1 MDVVIDKPANLQG
14 YALHRIVEQYQNGV
28 PALWAD
34 EGTRLRIRPTNSKPP
49 AYEAGNLLGFTLTAC
64 VEFKS
69 GGKHRYL
76 PLSDWQGRREW
87 LEKKA
92 AKHGFEILGVHV
104 SPKMRN
110 IEAHDG
116 RTFRI
121 DATEFVGLLRVIDS
135 ELFGN
140 CLVSGVGKVGKAF
153 GLNLLIVQ

>member
-1 MDVVIDKPANLQG
+1 MDIVIDKPANLRG

-34 EGTRLRIRPTNSKPP
+34 EGAQLRIRPTSSTPP
-49 AYEAGNLLGFTLTAC
+49 VYEEGKLLGFTVAAC

-87 LEKKA
+87 FLKKA
-92 AKHGFEILGVHV
+92 AKHGFEVVGIHV

-110 IEAHDG
+110 IETHDG

-135 ELFGN
+135 GRFGT